1 MPQEPLKPGIINR
14 IIEEAGRNGGIAVC
28 IKPNEE
34 SVSQPKE
41 DKPQMQKRAAVDLSP
56 LDMAIAEISEY
67 LSSDRKNP
75 LGKTSLTTTKR
86 RAYKDDTGKENCGV
100 CGKELTYGDVF
111 YEIDLSD
118 FGYSKHTDKVCA
130 FCKYTICDKVFG

>member
-1 MPQEPLKPGIINR
+1 MPQEPLKTGSINR
-14 IIEEAGRNGGIAVC
+14 IIEEAGHNGGIAVC

-56 LDMAIAEISEY
+56 LEMAIAEISEY
-67 LSSDRKNP
+67 LSSARKKP

-86 RAYKDDTGKENCGV
+86 SACTDETGKEKCGV
-100 CGKELTYGDVF
+100 CGKELAYGDVF
-111 YEIDLSD
+111 YALDLAD

-130 FCKYTICDKVFG
+130 FCKDSICDKVFG